1 MRMRFLLLL
10 PVIALASCQATR
22 YYIVRHG
29 EKAAPTAQ
37 MSSDVPLS
45 PDGEARAQAL
55 QVRLHAANLQYVYS
69 TDYIR
74 TKGTAAPTAS
84 AAGLGLTFYDPKD
97 TAFVSRVLA
106 QGKGNTLIVGHSNTV
121 DDLVNRFLG
130 RTELQDLPDTAYGDL
145 FIITKKG
152 KRFTYRRE
160 HFGR

>member
-1 MRMRFLLLL
+1 MRL
-10 PVIALASCQATR
+10 PVLFLALALSACQTTR
-22 YYIVRHG
+22 YYIVRHA
-29 EKAAPTAQ
+29 EKAAPAAG
-37 MSSDVPLS
+37 MSADVPLA
-45 PDGEARAQAL
+45 PAGEERAQAL
-55 QVRLHAANLQYVYS
+55 RERLQDAQLRYVYS
-69 TDYIR
+69 TDFLR

-145 FIITKKG
+145 FIITKRG
-152 KRFTYRRE
+152 KHMGFRHE
-160 HFGR
+160 HFGK